1 MSRQT
6 KDLLQALIKWP
17 VVDIK
22 IFLVEIMEDGRQ
34 DSDELALSIIDLLLA
49 AARQSTESCFIFLEA
64 GMLDIL
70 LYFYLDGD
78 LNLDTQKAA
87 QKACFGL
94 AKFRPPDNNVILSFT
109 RSFLSAPLDLQS
121 TIPMSV
127 SLLCVGLCFIAY
139 HSQDPIIIPLAVDRH
154 RLRQIV
160 ICYFVP
166 LFCAI
171 ARTSSACL
179 DTLLNARI
187 AELLWAIAL
196 LQDTSYLRF
205 KQDNLNIAS
214 REYETICY
222 DIMDE
227 ASQIF
232 VPDASDVLSRHY
244 TGALYSNRV

>member
-121 TIPMSV
+121 TIP
-127 SLLCVGLCFIAY
+127 I
-139 HSQDPIIIPLAVDRH
+139 QDPIIIPLAVDRH